1 MFQLV
6 SLPFAI
12 SAAAIWGGIFALL
25 YICTKKIALS
35 GIFSAYIF
43 LVLWVTLLGRT
54 PTDHI
59 IELHPLASYRRALNA
74 PPHLARIEIR
84 NALLNIAMFIPLGI
98 FLPIIWHGLQK
109 FYLALPVAFF
119 AAMAIEAVQLT
130 TRRGVFALEDI
141 LHNTAGAALGIIAV
155 KIIKWLRRSQVR

>member
-1 MFQLV
+1 MLQLI
-6 SLPFAI
+6 SLPLAI

-25 YICTKKIALS
+25 YICTKKIVLS

-54 PTDHI
+54 PANHI
-59 IELHPLASYRRALNA
+59 IELYPLASYRRALNA

-98 FLPIIWHGLQK
+98 FLPITWHKLQK
-109 FYLALPVAFF
+109 FYLTLPVAFL
-119 AAMAIEAVQLT
+119 ASIAIETAQLLT
-130 TRRGVFALEDI
+130 HRGVFALEDI
-141 LHNTAGAALGIIAV
+141 LHNTAGAALGII
-155 KIIKWLRRSQVR
+155 IIKIFKKS